1 MKKQTIIT
9 TLNALIISMLVSN
22 LFIFTS
28 RMSFLPWYIEDGWG
42 YLGLV
47 FTSFIF
53 LISFFQSSKLHKDRK
68 LTTLQKFIPLA
79 SAILSIFVLITPSSD
94 FMTILANLIN
104 TIILTI
110 YITVFQTTPNVSNKK
125 PLH

>member
-1 MKKQTIIT
+1 
-9 TLNALIISMLVSN
+9 
-22 LFIFTS
+22 
-28 RMSFLPWYIEDGWG
+28 MSFLPWYIEDGWG

-53 LISFFQSSKLHKDRK
+53 FISFFQSSRLHKNGK

-79 SAILSIFVLITPSSD
+79 SAILSIFVLVTPSSD
-94 FMTILANLIN
+94 FMTVLANLIN

-110 YITVFQTTPNVSNKK
+110 YITVFQTTPSVRNEKLSIKRESYSTK
-125 PLH
+125 

>member
-1 MKKQTIIT
+1 MKKQIHITI
-9 TLNALIISMLVSN
+9 LNTLIISTLVFN

-28 RMSFLPWYIEDGWG
+28 RMSFLPWYIEDVWG

-53 LISFFQSSKLHKDRK
+53 LLCFFQSSKLHKDGK

-79 SAILSIFVLITPSSD
+79 SAILSIFALIIPSSD
-94 FMTILANLIN
+94 FMTVLANLIN

-125 PLH
+125 LLH

>member
-1 MKKQTIIT
+1 MKKQTNIT
-9 TLNALIISMLVSN
+9 ILNTLIISTLVFN

-42 YLGLV
+42 YLGLL

-53 LISFFQSSKLHKDRK
+53 LLCFFQSSKFHKDGK
-68 LTTLQKFIPLA
+68 LTALQKFIPLT
-79 SAILSIFVLITPSSD
+79 SAALSIFVLITPSSD

-110 YITVFQTTPNVSNKK
+110 YIIVFQTMPNVSNKK
-125 PLH
+125 LLH

>member
-1 MKKQTIIT
+1 MKKQKNITILNMLIIT
-9 TLNALIISMLVSN
+9 TLVLN
-22 LFIFTS
+22 LFIFTL

-42 YLGLV
+42 HLGLL

-53 LISFFQSSKLHKDRK
+53 LLCFFQSSKLHRNGK

-94 FMTILANLIN
+94 FMTVLANLIN
-104 TIILTI
+104 TTILTI
-110 YITVFQTTPNVSNKK
+110 YITVFQTTPNISNEEL
-125 PLH
+125 LH

>member
-1 MKKQTIIT
+1 MKKQANITI
-9 TLNALIISMLVSN
+9 LNTLIISTLVFN

-42 YLGLV
+42 YLGLL

-53 LISFFQSSKLHKDRK
+53 LLCFFQSSKLHKDGK

-79 SAILSIFVLITPSSD
+79 SAALSIFVLITPSSD

-110 YITVFQTTPNVSNKK
+110 YIIVFQTMPNVSNKEL
-125 PLH
+125 LH

>member
-42 YLGLV
+42 YLGLL
-47 FTSFIF
+47 FTSVVF
-53 LISFFQSSKLHKDRK
+53 LITFFMSSQLHKNGE
-68 LTTLQKFIPLA
+68 LTTLQKFIPLV
-79 SAILSIFVLITPSSD
+79 SAILSIFVLLIPSSD
-94 FMTILANLIN
+94 FMTIVANLIN

-110 YITVFQTTPNVSNKK
+110 YIIVFQTKPDLNNKK
-125 PLH
+125 LLH

>member
-1 MKKQTIIT
+1 MKKQKNITI
-9 TLNALIISMLVSN
+9 LNTLIISTLVLN

-42 YLGLV
+42 HLGLL

-53 LISFFQSSKLHKDRK
+53 LFCFFQSSKLHKNGK

-94 FMTILANLIN
+94 FMTVLANLIN
-104 TIILTI
+104 TTILTI
-110 YITVFQTTPNVSNKK
+110 YITVFQTTPNISNEEL
-125 PLH
+125 LH